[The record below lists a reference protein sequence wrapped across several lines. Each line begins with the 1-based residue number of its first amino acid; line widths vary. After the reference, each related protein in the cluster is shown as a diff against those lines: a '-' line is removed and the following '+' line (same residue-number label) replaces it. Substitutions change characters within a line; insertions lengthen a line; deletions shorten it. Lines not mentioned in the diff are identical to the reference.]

1 MRMRK
6 REKNCFLENI
16 GNCYRGGEE
25 KKLIK
30 KRRSRD
36 MDENDEEGKKATFFE
51 KLLNNTKNYSIENKE
66 LEHRSKLF
74 ETSNECQE
82 RKIGLLCSN
91 GNSNFEND
99 GDKRENGNAI
109 SRFE

>member
-1 MRMRK
+1 MLSRRGRKEIDQKNEEEEIWMRTM
-6 REKNCFLENI
+6 
-16 GNCYRGGEE
+16 
-25 KKLIK
+25 KK
-30 KRRSRD
+30 
-36 MDENDEEGKKATFFE
+36 EKKATFFE
-51 KLLNNTKNYSIENKE
+51 KLLDNTKNYSIENKE